1 VVRLNAME
9 SIRASKAD
17 ENTELWLQH
26 LRDDAYVKVM
36 TG

>member
-1 VVRLNAME
+1 ME
-9 SIRASKAD
+9 AIRASKAD
-17 ENTELWLQH
+17 ENTELWQQH